1 MVDLGRLRRRRRGP
15 RRIDPQTLRDAAH
28 RKALAAL
35 AAIDAAQPPVALA
48 TAVSLALRRF
58 LADSCGEPALFE
70 THEEFL
76 ARGEALD
83 RLPEPLREETADT
96 FAALASVKY
105 AADRPLPPSDLI
117 ELARSLVDRLH
128 AAPLA
133 P

>member
-1 MVDLGRLRRRRRGP
+1 M
-15 RRIDPQTLRDAAH
+15 
-28 RKALAAL
+28 
-35 AAIDAAQPPVALA
+35 
-48 TAVSLALRRF
+48 
-58 LADSCGEPALFE
+58 FE